1 MSSVITDGEFKE
13 LQKEFL
19 KCVPETISTIEN
31 YVLSL
36 EREKFNLSILRNMKG
51 EIHSL
56 KGSAGSYNMNILSTI
71 CHKFEDYISEG
82 DEDIF
87 WEDSNNIDTI
97 LSFIDLLRTCCRAYV
112 FNDEEKFFNIKKKL
126 NQLTK
131 NAENTGKHILIV
143 EGSKTIAI
151 KLGYFCKER
160 NFIVAYAKDGYEA
173 LGRLLHERFDYLIT
187 SVQVIPL
194 DGISLIKTIKMIDS
208 NSKNIKTIL
217 ISSEDKIFNN
227 IEDVIDY
234 KLLKDGAL
242 LENLHKIFK
251 NFDANMDEGKS
262 ISNHSENITD
272 KIINNRPLRNILY
285 VDDDK
290 HMTVLIRNILSK
302 IDNLNSKFCHNKD
315 EVFKALQSDIPDL
328 IILDVYM
335 PDISGIE
342 LAKMIK
348 SNEKLNNIPIIFLT
362 AYTSKKE
369 LEKLNEVKHVGIL
382 QKPINPKLIYKEI
395 ERIWNIS
402 QNV

>member
-1 MSSVITDGEFKE
+1 
-13 LQKEFL
+13 
-19 KCVPETISTIEN
+19 
-31 YVLSL
+31 
-36 EREKFNLSILRNMKG
+36 
-51 EIHSL
+51 
-56 KGSAGSYNMNILSTI
+56 
-71 CHKFEDYISEG
+71 
-82 DEDIF
+82 
-87 WEDSNNIDTI
+87 
-97 LSFIDLLRTCCRAYV
+97 
-112 FNDEEKFFNIKKKL
+112 
-126 NQLTK
+126 
-131 NAENTGKHILIV
+131 
-143 EGSKTIAI
+143 
-151 KLGYFCKER
+151 
-160 NFIVAYAKDGYEA
+160 
-173 LGRLLHERFDYLIT
+173 
-187 SVQVIPL
+187 
-194 DGISLIKTIKMIDS
+194 MIDS

-382 QKPINPKLIYKEI
+382 QKPINPKLILKKI